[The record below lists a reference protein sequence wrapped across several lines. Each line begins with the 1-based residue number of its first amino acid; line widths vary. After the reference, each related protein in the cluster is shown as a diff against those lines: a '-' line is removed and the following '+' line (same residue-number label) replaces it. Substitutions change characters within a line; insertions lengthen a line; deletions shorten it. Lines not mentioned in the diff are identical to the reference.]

1 MAISLKKA
9 IQSDWNFLM
18 ELRNSDFQ
26 YFYEQNEPIS
36 RENHYKYLENHTS
49 KSDFYHWII
58 LSDEKSVGYIR
69 ILNQDV
75 GIMIQKEYQ
84 NKGFASIALEL
95 LEKEAK
101 NLRIKK
107 LIALIHPKNIG
118 SEKIFENNGYNLKL
132 LQLEKVIK

>member
-1 MAISLKKA
+1 MVISLKKA
-9 IQSDWNFLM
+9 IQSDWNFIL

-36 RENHYKYLENHTS
+36 RENHSKYLENHTS
-49 KSDFYHWII
+49 KSNFYHWII

-69 ILNQDV
+69 ILNHDV

-84 NKGFASIALEL
+84 NKGFASIALAL

-118 SEKIFENNGYNLKL
+118 SEKIFKNNGYNLKL